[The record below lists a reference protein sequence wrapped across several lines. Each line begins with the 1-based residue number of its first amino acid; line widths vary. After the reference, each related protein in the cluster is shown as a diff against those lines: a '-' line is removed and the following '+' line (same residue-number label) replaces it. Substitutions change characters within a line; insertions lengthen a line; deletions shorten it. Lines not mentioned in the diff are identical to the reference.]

1 MANRFASVCAAVLI
15 PLTFSVPS
23 VGARAEELNRQSF
36 ENGIVKVRSAY
47 PLSETVE
54 RIKQDVS
61 AKGIMFFFAV
71 EQSKL
76 AGEAGISLRPSTL
89 LVFGN
94 PGLGAQFLTS
104 NPLAGIDWPVRLLV
118 VEDERGD
125 VWTVYNDFGYIARRH
140 GIADR
145 EAAFQKASE
154 VIESITS
161 SVAK

>member
-1 MANRFASVCAAVLI
+1 MDSGARRYFKTLRCRFMLAHASRGGRECNPEECPMANRIAGVCAAVLI

-23 VGARAEELNRQSF
+23 VVARAEDQNNRQSF

-61 AKGIMFFFAV
+61 AKGIVFFFAV

-104 NPLAGIDWPVRLLV
+104 NPL
-118 VEDERGD
+118 
-125 VWTVYNDFGYIARRH
+125 
-140 GIADR
+140 
-145 EAAFQKASE
+145 
-154 VIESITS
+154 
-161 SVAK
+161 

>member
-1 MANRFASVCAAVLI
+1 MANRIASVCAAVLI

-23 VGARAEELNRQSF
+23 VGARAEELNRHSL
-36 ENGIVKVRSAY
+36 ENGIVKVRSDY
-47 PLSETVE
+47 PLGETVE

-76 AGEAGISLRPSTL
+76 ASAAGINLRPSTL

-94 PGLGAQFLTS
+94 PALGAQFMTS

-118 VEDERGD
+118 VEDESGD

-145 EAAFQKASE
+145 EAAFEKASE

>member
-1 MANRFASVCAAVLI
+1 MANRIAGVCAAVLI
-15 PLTFSVPS
+15 PLTFSV
-23 VGARAEELNRQSF
+23 VGARAEEPNRHSF

-76 AGEAGISLRPSTL
+76 AGEAGINLLPSTL

-94 PGLGAQFLTS
+94 PGLGAQFMTS

-118 VEDERGD
+118 VEDERGV
-125 VWTVYNDFGYIARRH
+125 VWAVYNDFGYIARRH

-154 VIESITS
+154 VIASITS

>member
-1 MANRFASVCAAVLI
+1 MANRIAAVCAAVLI
-15 PLTFSVPS
+15 PLAFSVTS
-23 VGARAEELNRQSF
+23 VGARAENPNRQSF

-54 RIKQDVS
+54 RIQQDIS

-76 AGEAGISLRPSTL
+76 AGEAGINLRPSTL

-145 EAAFQKASE
+145 EAAFQMASE
-154 VIESITS
+154 VIASITS
-161 SVAK
+161 GVAR

>member
-1 MANRFASVCAAVLI
+1 
-15 PLTFSVPS
+15 
-23 VGARAEELNRQSF
+23 
-36 ENGIVKVRSAY
+36 VKVRSAY

-76 AGEAGISLRPSTL
+76 AGEAGINLRPSTL

-94 PGLGAQFLTS
+94 PGLGAQFMTS

-125 VWTVYNDFGYIARRH
+125 VWAVYNDFGYIARRH

-154 VIESITS
+154 VIASITS